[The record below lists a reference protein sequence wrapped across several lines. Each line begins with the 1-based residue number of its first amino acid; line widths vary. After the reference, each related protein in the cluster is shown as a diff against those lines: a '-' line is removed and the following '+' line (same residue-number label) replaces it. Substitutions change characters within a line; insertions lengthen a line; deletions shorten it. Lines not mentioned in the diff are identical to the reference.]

1 MKLRKYP
8 QIFALTFI
16 GSITFTNN
24 VVLFWSDLPE
34 DVADSQREVGYKRIV
49 EIHDDLNRPSL
60 AVPVS
65 PIL

>member
-34 DVADSQREVGYKRIV
+34 DVVGYKRIV